1 VVKLEVMNNGAIYIN
16 GTRITNRSTKP
27 YGWFRTV
34 FEADVDPDMV
44 MATLK
49 ANQFD
54 AHRIDPDYAREQGI
68 NLDDQYRELEVR
80 T

>member
-1 VVKLEVMNNGAIYIN
+1 MVV
-16 GTRITNRSTKP
+16 
-27 YGWFRTV
+27 
-34 FEADVDPDMV
+34 
-44 MATLK
+44 ATLK